1 LPCQSIPL
9 SSETKRSDIDSVLD
23 SENSR
28 RVVTPVAGR
37 LIALP
42 RAADALARPAT
53 TCTLT
58 RAYPNG
64 S

>member
-1 LPCQSIPL
+1 M
-9 SSETKRSDIDSVLD
+9 KGSDIDSVLD